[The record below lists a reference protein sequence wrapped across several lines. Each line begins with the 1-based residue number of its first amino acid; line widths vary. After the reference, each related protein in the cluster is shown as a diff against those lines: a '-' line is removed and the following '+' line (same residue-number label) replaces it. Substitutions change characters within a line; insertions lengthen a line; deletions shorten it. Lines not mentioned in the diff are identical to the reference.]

1 MKDKLLNLLGIA
13 RRAGKITMGMDPVK
27 SSIAKGETRVV
38 LVARD
43 FSSRSASGIESV
55 CEEWGQECLH
65 LGQSMDEIG
74 MAIGKRVGVISV
86 NDAGFAKKVRELCRF
101 ENEGGTAL

>member
-38 LVARD
+38 LLARD

-55 CEEWGQECLH
+55 CEEECLH

>member
-1 MKDKLLNLLGIA
+1 
-13 RRAGKITMGMDPVK
+13 MGMDPVK
-27 SSIAKGETRVV
+27 SSIAKGETKVV
-38 LVARD
+38 LLARD
-43 FSSRSASGIESV
+43 FSSRSASGIVSV
-55 CEEWGQECLH
+55 CEEWGQECLR